1 MYPPRRHGEK
11 PPRCPDSPVNPL
23 PPSGRPVGSRK
34 QVPAGGRDLQSC
46 VRQSAERPL
55 SAISYSRRQEPPP
68 PATPARARR
77 RFGTLRGT
85 KNAVPSNW
93 LNLYINI
100 YIIQHMKQIL
110 VELDDDVSA
119 KLERIAPGRSRRRS
133 EFIRMAIRRALWDL
147 EEQATTEA
155 YRKHPD
161 SAADTYID
169 AKVWEPRPARGRTR
183 R

>member
-1 MYPPRRHGEK
+1 
-11 PPRCPDSPVNPL
+11 
-23 PPSGRPVGSRK
+23 
-34 QVPAGGRDLQSC
+34 
-46 VRQSAERPL
+46 
-55 SAISYSRRQEPPP
+55 
-68 PATPARARR
+68 
-77 RFGTLRGT
+77 
-85 KNAVPSNW
+85 
-93 LNLYINI
+93 
-100 YIIQHMKQIL
+100 MKQIL

-147 EEQATTEA
+147 EEQATAEA

-169 AKVWEPRPARGRTR
+169 AEAWEPRPARGRTR